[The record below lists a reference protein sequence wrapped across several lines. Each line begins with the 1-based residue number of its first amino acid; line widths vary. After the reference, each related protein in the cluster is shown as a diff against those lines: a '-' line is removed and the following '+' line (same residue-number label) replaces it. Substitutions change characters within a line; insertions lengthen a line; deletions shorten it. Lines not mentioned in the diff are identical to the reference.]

1 MAGDLLFLSQRIP
14 YPPDK
19 GDKIRSFHILQR
31 LARRFRVHLG
41 CFFDDPA
48 DEKYAGPLSE
58 ICGSVFAR
66 YLPPLTMKMRALR
79 ALAGTKSFS
88 EVCFHDP
95 NMALWVRKTI
105 EDNRIADAFVFSSAM
120 APYLFGVGINKVLDI
135 VDVDSEKWRV
145 YGENSGWPLGWVYA
159 REAGRLLAL
168 ERRAALS
175 YDRSLFVSVAE
186 ADVFL
191 KRVPEAASRVAAMS
205 NGVDTGY
212 FDPAHD
218 FSSPFPAGAPA
229 VVFTG
234 TMNYRPNIEAVTWF
248 ATEIFPVV
256 RRRIPAVEFW
266 VVGAHPAP
274 AVRALAGD
282 GVRVTGQVPDVRPY
296 LAHAD
301 CVVAPL
307 KIARGVQNKVLE
319 AMAMGR
325 VVVATPEAR
334 EGIDAEPGTEI
345 VVGAD
350 AGSLAGAVCTALAGK
365 YPDMGRRARLCVQT
379 RYGWQRNLDCLDT
392 LFPASGA

>member
-19 GDKIRSFHILQR
+19 GDKIRSFHILQH

-48 DEKYAGPLSE
+48 DEKYVSPLSE
-58 ICGSVFAR
+58 MCGSVFAR
-66 YLPPLTMKMRALR
+66 PLSSTTKKMRALR
-79 ALAGTKSFS
+79 ALAGVRSLS
-88 EVCFHDP
+88 ETCFHEP
-95 NMALWVRKTI
+95 EMARWVDKTTR
-105 EDNRIADAFVFSSAM
+105 DNRIANAFVFSSAM
-120 APYLFGVGINKVLDI
+120 APYLFGTGVNKVLDI
-135 VDVDSEKWRV
+135 VDVDSEKWRA
-145 YGENSGWPLGWVYA
+145 YGENSGWPLNWIYA
-159 REAGRLLAL
+159 READRLLAL

-212 FDPAHD
+212 FDPTREVAT
-218 FSSPFPAGAPA
+218 PFPAGAAP

-248 ATEIFPVV
+248 ATEIFPAV
-256 RRRIPAVEFW
+256 RQHVPTAQFW
-266 VVGAHPAP
+266 IVGAHPAP
-274 AVRALAGD
+274 AVRALEGE

-296 LAHAD
+296 LAHAG
-301 CVVAPL
+301 CVTAPL

-319 AMAMGR
+319 AMAMAQ
-325 VVVATPEAR
+325 VVVATPQAR
-334 EGIDAEPGTEI
+334 EGIEAEPGTEI
-345 VVGAD
+345 VIGTS
-350 AGSLAGAVCTALAGK
+350 AGSLTGAVCAALAGK

-392 LFPASGA
+392 LFPASGV

>member
-1 MAGDLLFLSQRIP
+1 VAGDLLFLSQRIP

-19 GDKIRSFHILQR
+19 GDKIRSFHILQH

-48 DEKYAGPLSE
+48 DEKYVAPLSE
-58 ICGSVFAR
+58 MCGSMFAT
-66 YLPPLTMKMRALR
+66 YLSSTTKRMRALR
-79 ALAGTKSFS
+79 TLAGARSFS
-88 EVCFHDP
+88 ETCFHDP
-95 NMALWVRKTI
+95 SMARWIDKTI
-105 EDNRIADAFVFSSAM
+105 QDNRITNAFVFSSAM
-120 APYLFGVGINKVLDI
+120 APYLFGAGINKVLDI

-145 YGENSGWPLGWVYA
+145 YGENSRWPLDWVYA
-159 REAGRLLAL
+159 REAERLLAL

-175 YDRSLFVSVAE
+175 YDHSLFVSAPE

-191 KRVPEAASRVAAMS
+191 KRAPEAASRVAAMS
-205 NGVDTGY
+205 NGVDVGY
-212 FDPAHD
+212 FDPAHE
-218 FSSPFPAGAPA
+218 FASPFPAGAAA

-248 ATEIFPVV
+248 ATEIFPAV
-256 RRRIPAVEFW
+256 RQRVPAAEFW
-266 VVGAHPAP
+266 IVGAHPAP
-274 AVRALAGD
+274 TVRALEGD

-296 LAHAD
+296 LAHAA
-301 CVVAPL
+301 CVAAPL

-334 EGIDAEPGTEI
+334 EGIDAEAGTEI
-345 VVGAD
+345 VVGTHAE
-350 AGSLAGAVCTALAGK
+350 SLTSAVCAALTGH

-379 RYGWQRNLDCLDT
+379 RYGWQRNLACLDT
-392 LFPASGA
+392 LFPASGV

>member
-19 GDKIRSFHILQR
+19 GDKIRSFHILQH
-31 LARRFRVHLG
+31 LAKRFRVHLG

-48 DEKYAGPLSE
+48 DEKYIGPLSE

-66 YLPPLTMKMRALR
+66 YLPPLTKRMRAVR

-88 EVCFHDP
+88 ETCFHDP
-95 NMALWVRKTI
+95 KMARWARKTI

-120 APYLFGVGINKVLDI
+120 APYLFDAGINKVLDI

-145 YGENSGWPLGWVYA
+145 YGENSGWPLDWIYA
-159 REAGRLLAL
+159 READRLLAL

-175 YDRSLFVSVAE
+175 YDRALFVSAPE

-191 KRVPEAASRVAAMS
+191 KRVPEAAGRVAAMS

-212 FDPAHD
+212 FDPARE
-218 FSSPFPAGAPA
+218 FSSPFAVGAAA

-248 ATEIFPVV
+248 ATEIFPAV
-256 RRRIPAVEFW
+256 RQRAPTAEFW
-266 VVGAHPAP
+266 IVGAHPAP
-274 AVRALAGD
+274 AVRALEGD
-282 GVRVTGQVPDVRPY
+282 GVRVTGQVADVRPY
-296 LAHAD
+296 LAHAA

-319 AMAMGR
+319 AMAMAQ

-345 VVGAD
+345 VVGTDAAGLAD
-350 AGSLAGAVCTALAGK
+350 AVCAALAGL
-365 YPDMGRRARLCVQT
+365 YPDMGRRARLCVQST
-379 RYGWQRNLDCLDT
+379 YGWQRNLDCLDT
-392 LFPASGA
+392 LFPASGV